1 MRAKV
6 STKGTKYKGVVLV
19 LALSLI
25 PLAANSAQ
33 KITPGSTC
41 KVLKQKTTYLNK
53 TYTCIKS
60 GKKLVWDKGIAIP
73 KPTPTPSSTKPT
85 PVSDPIGAVGSTP
98 TPTPTPTVKPVVINA
113 TAKKAF
119 DIIQN
124 ARVQSPQ
131 LTFTYRIASFVS
143 PDIGVAVKKYVEN
156 AARVYSL
163 FLDSPRVVIIHV
175 YTEKDLPALA
185 DDPMFFNRQ
194 DLLKFADWWKKDDA
208 ELNSSIG
215 YPATYANSSCLI
227 SVPTQCTGPAGHA
240 GAFYP
245 SRANTSTLDESNQ
258 AVPSHELFHVM
269 QDFYRFNGKP
279 QYVVTEEVKD
289 LAMAPVFREGGAGF
303 MGLSASYSDYTQYE
317 KGFLFYKNWLAREYP
332 NDFKA
337 LNSNEDVVAL
347 LVKLERLD
355 RSGRLYGVGTALHE
369 WLITNYGLDKFI
381 SLTKKHNVGKPFS
394 EVFSETYGITL
405 VEAYTKAAPHILERI
420 KN

>member
-1 MRAKV
+1 MATAAVKP
-6 STKGTKYKGVVLV
+6 GT
-19 LALSLI
+19 
-25 PLAANSAQ
+25 
-33 KITPGSTC
+33 TC
-41 KVLKQKTTYLNK
+41 KKAGQTSTSSGIK
-53 TYTCIKS
+53 YTCVKS
-60 GKKLVWDKGIAIP
+60 GKKLVWNKGVAVP
-73 KPTPTPSSTKPT
+73 KPTPTPTAIG
-85 PVSDPIGAVGSTP
+85 DPIGAVGSTP
-98 TPTPTPTVKPVVINA
+98 SPTPTPTSTPTPTVKPVVINA

-119 DIIQN
+119 DIIQS

-156 AARVYSL
+156 AAQVYSL

-208 ELNSSIG
+208 ELNNSIG
-215 YPATYANSSCLI
+215 YPGTYSNGSCSI

-245 SRANTSTLDESNQ
+245 SRANASTFDEHTQ

-279 QYVVTEEVKD
+279 QYFVAEEVKD
-289 LAMAPVFREGGAGF
+289 LAMVPIFREGGAGF
-303 MGLSASYSDYTQYE
+303 MGFAASYSDFAQYE
-317 KGFLFYKNWLAREYP
+317 KGFIFFKNWLAKEYP

-337 LNSNEDVVAL
+337 LNSSEDVVSL

-369 WLITNYGLDKFI
+369 WLIANYGLDKFI
-381 SLTKKHNVGKPFS
+381 ILTKKHNVGKPFS